1 MSHTCENFTGV
12 LMQYCVSNW
21 VICFSSGHWLKKFLL
36 HFIACLAF
44 VGESRHK
51 LDHKLASVR
60 IYIGMTPNTCHQ
72 ACVPASSRNP
82 LVLVILIK
90 CSPHSL
96 FQLMPQLWR
105 KYGKDAGKFAVS
117 IQQCYTAKRILVD
130 LIDMFHVKSPLWVS
144 QVRCT

>member
-44 VGESRHK
+44 VWESRHK

-60 IYIGMTPNTCHQ
+60 IYIRMTPNTCHR
-72 ACVPASSRNP
+72 ACVPANSRNP

-96 FQLMPQLWR
+96 FQLMPLLWR
-105 KYGKDAGKFAVS
+105 KYSKDPGKFAVL
-117 IQQCYTAKRILVD
+117 IQQHYTAKRIVGD
-130 LIDMFHVKSPLWVS
+130 LIDLLQVKSPLWISEV
-144 QVRCT
+144 VCI